1 MAEWIDTRYRAKEN
15 LLGKLIA
22 DTKLIYS
29 ILHGILTSYTYIT
42 HIQVDAKLN
51 VISSCN
57 YDGTGRNLVLHS
69 TDTLKHP
76 FSITT
81 FEDYVYWTDW
91 DKEAVFRADKFN
103 GKDVEPVT
111 ALHMVRSCIND
122 CVLKR

>member
-1 MAEWIDTRYRAKEN
+1 MYVHT
-15 LLGKLIA
+15 
-22 DTKLIYS
+22 
-29 ILHGILTSYTYIT
+29 
-42 HIQVDAKLN
+42 QVDAKLN

-69 TDTLKHP
+69 TDTLRHP

-91 DKEAVFRADKFN
+91 DKEAVFRANKFN

-111 ALHMVRSCIND
+111 ALHMVRDYILRLLVVSILRTSWFFALTLLASFCAG
-122 CVLKR
+122 K